1 MAAELSSG
9 LLAGYLLDGKG
20 GGRALVWKEVQS
32 WKPSMGPLWI
42 HLDTQNP
49 AAEAWLR
56 RSSGLVGLACDA
68 LLAGETRPRCAS
80 IGEGLLVFLRGVN
93 LNPGADPEDM
103 VSLRIW
109 GDSTRLISLGRR
121 RLSAIQDL
129 AEELEEGVGPS
140 HAAGLLTSLTGHL
153 LQRMEPAHN
162 QLDEAVDDLEER
174 ALGDDAGNLQDE
186 LAEIRRQ
193 IISLRRHLAP
203 QREAMLR
210 FAHTTVSFIDEAS
223 HAELQIHADQWTRY
237 VEGLEALRDRATVTY
252 DLLKSRQADVMNRRM
267 LVLSVVTAVFLPLGL
282 ITGLLG
288 VNVGGIPGA
297 SSEGAFVAVC
307 VLMLCVGAL
316 EAWAFKRMKW
326 W

>member
-1 MAAELSSG
+1 
-9 LLAGYLLDGKG
+9 
-20 GGRALVWKEVQS
+20 
-32 WKPSMGPLWI
+32 MGPLWI
-42 HLDTQNP
+42 HLDSQNP
-49 AAEAWLR
+49 EAQVWLR
-56 RSSGLVGLACDA
+56 DASGLGELACEA
-68 LLAGETRPRCAS
+68 LLAEETRPRCAT

-93 LNPGADPEDM
+93 LNPGAEPEDM

-109 GDSTRLISLGRR
+109 SDASRLISLGRR
-121 RLSAIQDL
+121 RLNAIQDL
-129 AEELEEGVGPS
+129 AQELEDGAGPS
-140 HAAGLLTSLTGHL
+140 HSAGLLTGLTGHL
-153 LQRMEPAHN
+153 LERMAPAHN
-162 QLDEAVDDLEER
+162 ELEEAVDDLEER
-174 ALGDDAGNLQDE
+174 ALGDEAEDLQPE

-210 FAHTTVSFIDEAS
+210 FAQTNVGFIDEAS
-223 HAELQIHADQWTRY
+223 HAELQIHADQWARH
-237 VEGLEALRDRATVTY
+237 VEGLEELRDRATVTY

-288 VNVGGIPGA
+288 INVGGIPG
-297 SSEGAFVAVC
+297 STSDGAFVAVC